1 MSKRVLIIGASSGI
15 GKELAL
21 QYENLGYEVTITA
34 RNIEKLKE
42 ISENKRISY
51 EFLDVNDYEQTI
63 SKLKKL
69 VVDTNIT
76 IISAG
81 IGDINK
87 ELNFNIEI
95 NTVKTN
101 IGGFIACVTEVF
113 NHYKSIKSG
122 HIVAISSL
130 ASLRGSDLAPAYN
143 ASKAFITNYMDGL
156 RKKSIKEN
164 LNINIT
170 TIMPGLVN
178 TQMAKGE
185 GLFWVEPVDLIAKQI
200 IRGISK
206 NKAELV
212 VSNRWKIIAL
222 LLKLIPNWLYYKM

>member
-222 LLKLIPNWLYYKM
+222 LLKFIPNWLYYKM